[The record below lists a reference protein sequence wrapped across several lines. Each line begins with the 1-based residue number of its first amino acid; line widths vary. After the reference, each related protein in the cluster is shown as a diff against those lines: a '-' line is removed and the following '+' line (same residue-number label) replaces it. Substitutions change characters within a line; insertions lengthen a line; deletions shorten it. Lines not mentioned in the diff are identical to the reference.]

1 MTENLPFVHPAH
13 DPSTETMAR
22 ARSHVVR
29 TVRRRRVQRRAVGS
43 AAFAA
48 LAVAGVAGAV
58 GTLGTGGD
66 GTGDGDADV
75 AAENESHVG
84 DREDVVPDTEW
95 IDPVLSEDGRRL
107 TIMVGSA
114 PPGDHPCNQNF
125 EYEVVETGES
135 VTVGF
140 DELPD
145 VAVPRGDEVA
155 CTDAL
160 EPQRFEIELEAS
172 LGDRDVFDGVGST
185 PKQVHR
191 LAELVDVTAV
201 PDGWTTDGPL
211 AVGPTGWQQTFHRDG
226 ADWYFAVNQRP
237 EDDATTPEGT
247 PTPVTVHGIEGL
259 RYSGQMNNTMESIV
273 WVEDGLSITVWGE
286 MQGPP
291 TFTHSDE
298 LLEIAEGVRPPADD

>member
-48 LAVAGVAGAV
+48 LAIAGAVGTV

-66 GTGDGDADV
+66 GTGEGDADV
-75 AAENESHVG
+75 AADVAGRIG

-95 IDPVLSEDGRRL
+95 TDPVLSEDGRRL
-107 TIMVGSA
+107 TIMVGSSG
-114 PPGDHPCNQNF
+114 PGDHPCNQNF

-140 DELPD
+140 EELPD
-145 VAVPRGDEVA
+145 VAVPPGDEVGCA
-155 CTDAL
+155 RIFMA
-160 EPQRFEIELEAS
+160 QRFEIELGAP
-172 LGDRDVFDGVGST
+172 LGDRDVYDGVGPE
-185 PKQVHR
+185 PKTVHR
-191 LAELVDVTAV
+191 LAALVDVTAV

-211 AVGPTGWQQTFHRDG
+211 AVGPTGWNQTFTRDG
-226 ADWYFAVNQRP
+226 ADWYFAVDQQR
-237 EDDATTPEGT
+237 EADVTTPEGT
-247 PTPVTVHGIEGL
+247 PTPVTVHGLEGL
-259 RYSGQMNNTMESIV
+259 RYSGQMNDTMESIV
-273 WVEDGLSITVWGE
+273 WVEGGLSITVWGE

-298 LLEIAEGVRPPADD
+298 LLEIAEGVRLPADD